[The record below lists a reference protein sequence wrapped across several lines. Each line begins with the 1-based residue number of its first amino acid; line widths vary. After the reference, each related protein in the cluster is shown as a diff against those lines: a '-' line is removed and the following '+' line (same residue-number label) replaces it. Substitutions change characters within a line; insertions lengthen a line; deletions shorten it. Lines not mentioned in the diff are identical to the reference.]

1 MRVKL
6 PEPIS
11 VSTPG
16 ERFRYIFHVLVGVLE
31 LPVDRQDLLTAP
43 SDPYFQENGYDAI
56 IPLDA
61 RRGMYQY
68 IFYKKNTV
76 SSVLDEV

>member
-1 MRVKL
+1 M
-6 PEPIS
+6 
-11 VSTPG
+11 
-16 ERFRYIFHVLVGVLE
+16 FHVLVGVLE

-43 SDPYFQENGYDAI
+43 NDPYFQENGYDAI

-68 IFYKKNTV
+68 IFYKKK
-76 SSVLDEV
+76 SVVATLDEVGMFASSFYPL